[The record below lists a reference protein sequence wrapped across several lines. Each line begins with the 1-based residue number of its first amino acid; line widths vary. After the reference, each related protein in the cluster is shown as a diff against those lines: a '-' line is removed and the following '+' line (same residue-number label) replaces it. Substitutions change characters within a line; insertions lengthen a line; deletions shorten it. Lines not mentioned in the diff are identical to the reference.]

1 MASSSSSNSSA
12 LSHQS
17 SSSSLEPE
25 VDLMAV
31 YDNLAPEWWDGEEW
45 DSSVQTEGSDNEA
58 PLTDGEA
65 DLQFLVDGELEEE
78 SADDAF
84 SWGEDLSP
92 TEDEAEASSEGKTSS
107 DEYPPVK
114 RFRAG
119 SWDYSDD
126 DDEEDDED
134 VDAVD
139 RNDSGDG
146 YLLGSADE
154 CDDGDDERAGSEDED
169 SSGSSS
175 DSEEE
180 SSSYEDGSDGDSD
193 GSDGEGSAVC

>member
-1 MASSSSSNSSA
+1 
-12 LSHQS
+12 
-17 SSSSLEPE
+17 
-25 VDLMAV
+25 MAV
-31 YDNLAPEWWDGEEW
+31 YNNLAPEWWDGEEW
-45 DSSVQTEGSDNEA
+45 DSSIQTEGSDDEA

-65 DLQFLVDGELEEE
+65 DLQFLLDGELQEE
-78 SADDAF
+78 SADDAI

-92 TEDEAEASSEGKTSS
+92 TEDETEASSEGKTSS

-119 SWDYSDD
+119 SWDDSDD
-126 DDEEDDED
+126 DDEEDDEA

-139 RNDSGDG
+139 RYDSGDE
-146 YLLGSADE
+146 YLVDSADE
-154 CDDGDDERAGSEDED
+154 GEDGDDERAGSEDDE
-169 SSGSSS
+169 SSSDSS

-180 SSSYEDGSDGDSD
+180 SSSDED

>member
-1 MASSSSSNSSA
+1 
-12 LSHQS
+12 
-17 SSSSLEPE
+17 
-25 VDLMAV
+25 VAV
-31 YDNLAPEWWDGEEW
+31 YNNLAPEWWDGEEW
-45 DSSVQTEGSDNEA
+45 DFSVQTEGSDNEA

-65 DLQFLVDGELEEE
+65 DLQFLVEGELEEE

-92 TEDEAEASSEGKTSS
+92 TEYEAEASSEDKTSS
-107 DEYPPVK
+107 DEYPPMK

-119 SWDYSDD
+119 SWDDSDD
-126 DDEEDDED
+126 DDKEDGEDED
-134 VDAVD
+134 EVSID
-139 RNDSGDG
+139 RYHSGDE
-146 YLLGSADE
+146 YFLDSADE
-154 CDDGDDERAGSEDED
+154 GDDGDDERAGSEDEE

-180 SSSYEDGSDGDSD
+180 SSSGEDGSDGDGSDGD